1 MIPDSFLLWSGRRFP
16 EVYAA
21 QSLLAAWHQLCVSV
35 KVLDTRG
42 HPPRLH
48 DLRHSFAVNALQ
60 RWYSQGLDVQAKL
73 PHLANYLGH
82 VSPVSTHYYLQFTE
96 ELSQSASR
104 RFPQRIA
111 PLFTAGWHFFTRPQ
125 PPTLPP
131 GLLPSSYPSFPPP
144 AASPPTPPHATL
156 SVHIS
161 LLPLLAGA

>member
-104 RFPQRIA
+104 RFHQRIA
-111 PLFTAGWHFFTRPQ
+111 PLFTAGSTFLNRPH
-125 PPTLPP
+125 PPNPP
-131 GLLPSSYPSFPPP
+131 PPVIPSFPPSHPLPEPP
-144 AASPPTPPHATL
+144 APTP
-156 SVHIS
+156 S
-161 LLPLLAGA
+161 PLT